1 MPQHLKL
8 PTSILVRSLTPCLS
22 RTTNGRFSV
31 INKKGKKTWR
41 YFGKEQIDNAQ
52 TKKKVESVPFEK
64 RKRRNNV
71 EATIFQYCFHTRNN
85 KTKYRGLIKH
95 KMQALARCAWIN
107 VR

>member
-1 MPQHLKL
+1 M
-8 PTSILVRSLTPCLS
+8 
-22 RTTNGRFSV
+22 
-31 INKKGKKTWR
+31 

-52 TKKKVESVPFEK
+52 TQKEVESVPFEK

-85 KTKYRGLIKH
+85 NTRYSGLIKH

-107 VR
+107 VRRLLLFNFKMALQRVYLDHFYKWIHYLILLS